1 MVALEGRGSEILLI
15 HDGELADVRRQLE
28 LLGVEFQEGSPSELP
43 IGTYL
48 GASLVIS
55 TPPYL
60 LDRLRDAHVG
70 EAARIAILSGE
81 SRSLRSLLARGRV
94 EWIVSR
100 PVHPAA
106 LRLLIVHCIYRG
118 PEKRKNKRVSVGAE
132 VQIQTGWRRRD
143 AILAE
148 ISQLDCRIL
157 STHSV
162 ERGGTLKLRLP
173 AGMVGPKPEL
183 LRGRVVRAGRSL
195 DPKRPAEINVVFE
208 PVLAKDAAML
218 RDLVAAYSTGPAVL
232 KAADARAEARRNAAA
247 PAPTPERSL
256 ISFGDDA
263 GEARESTSASSQPE
277 RVAERRNDTRR
288 AFNRRVIA
296 IGQEATR
303 ILVGR
308 DISRRG
314 MRVDPSP
321 ALAVGAEFRIA
332 IHQSSREEPLV
343 LAVQV
348 ARDDGEQGMLLN
360 FIDLTRTAEHELDD
374 VIDELG
380 SISAGG
386 NAEAGSGESP
396 RLVSEILELG
406 AD

>member
-1 MVALEGRGSEILLI
+1 MAALDARGAEILLI
-15 HDGELADVRRQLE
+15 HDGELADVRQQLE
-28 LLGVEFQEGSPSELP
+28 QLRVEFQEGSPSEVA

-55 TPPYL
+55 TPSYL
-60 LDRLRDAHVG
+60 LDRLRDGDVG
-70 EAARIAILSGE
+70 EASRIAIMSGE

-94 EWIVSR
+94 EWIVRR

-173 AGMVGPKPEL
+173 AGMVGPKAEL

-195 DPKRPAEINVVFE
+195 DPKRPAEINLVFE

-232 KAADARAEARRNAAA
+232 QAADARAEARRNAAA
-247 PAPTPERSL
+247 PPPNSKRSL
-256 ISFGDDA
+256 ISVGADA
-263 GEARESTSASSQPE
+263 SDSCESASASPQPE
-277 RVAERRNDTRR
+277 RVEERRDDARH

-321 ALAVGAEFRIA
+321 ALVLGAKLQIA
-332 IHQSSREEPLV
+332 IHQSGREAPLV
-343 LAVQV
+343 IDVEV
-348 ARDDGEQGMLLN
+348 ARDDGEQGVLLN

-374 VIDELG
+374 VIHELG

-386 NAEAGSGESP
+386 NPDVASGESP

-406 AD
+406 GD